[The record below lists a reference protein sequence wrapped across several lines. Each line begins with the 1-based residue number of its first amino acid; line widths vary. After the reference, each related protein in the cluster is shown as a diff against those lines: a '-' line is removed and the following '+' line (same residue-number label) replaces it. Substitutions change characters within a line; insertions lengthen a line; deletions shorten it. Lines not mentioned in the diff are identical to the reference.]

1 MKKIISLVLALV
13 MAFSLCGCNMSDY
26 KKAQKAYE
34 SGDYENASVM
44 FEALGD
50 YKESQSFYNKSQAAI
65 YDQKIDAFIN
75 DWQGDISDAEALYAD
90 YNKLPDGIK
99 AEMSYCEDFER
110 SFSEYLVDYIST
122 LKNAEIEEIKRI
134 IREYSDCMSD
144 DQLTGCMIMLGRW
157 ASVELAEDFLKDRLK
172 NPHSYNRYSGTV
184 TVPVEYRESSCCT
197 VDLEFEYGAKNSFGA
212 EVEST
217 DTVYACFS
225 YDLETLNVHYDYM
238 GLDKSKRDKTVQTLT
253 APQNAGSSDID
264 HPATVDEYLT
274 NFWANIEEMRAA
286 SEDSED
292 YGEWGEALTI
302 PAKEDFENLGNGT
315 WRGSATVKSLTYY
328 LTLHTETDDIDSP
341 LLGVGIQIPANA
353 VDETTHM
360 YAVLSLPIMTI
371 TSFDET
377 YTNDDAANLMNRLM
391 DEGRP
396 LRSHGVRWRADRVK
410 YQDNYNAFT
419 YFYGELLDDEDD
431 GFTAQSPSTS
441 TQTQAKTQ
449 DSTPSPSPTN
459 AAATTGEKNALKAA
473 KGYLNVTAFSYTG
486 LIDQLKYDGYSD
498 SEAKYGADNCGAN
511 WKEQA
516 AKAAK
521 QYLDITSF
529 SRSGLIE
536 QLVYDGYTQT
546 EAEYGVTQAGY

>member
-13 MAFSLCGCNMSDY
+13 MAFSLCACNMSDY
-26 KKAQKAYE
+26 KKAQEAYE
-34 SGDYENASVM
+34 SGDYENASTM
-44 FEALGD
+44 FETLGD

-75 DWQGDISDAEALYAD
+75 DWSGDISDAEALYAD
-90 YNKLPDGIK
+90 YNNLSDEIK
-99 AEMSYCEDFER
+99 AEMSSCGDFE
-110 SFSEYLVDYIST
+110 SAFPAYLVDYVST
-122 LKNAEIEEIKRI
+122 LKNDEIEEIKRI
-134 IREYSDCMSD
+134 IREYSEYMSEE
-144 DQLTGCMIMLGRW
+144 QSVSCLICLGRW
-157 ASVELAEDFLKDRLK
+157 AAVDKAEDFLKENLK
-172 NPHSYNRYSGTV
+172 NPHSYTRYAGRVST
-184 TVPVEYRESSCCT
+184 PVENSNYTYCT
-197 VDLEFEYGAKNSFGA
+197 MYVELEYGATNSYGA

-217 DTVYACFS
+217 REIYMWFS
-225 YDLETLNVHYDYM
+225 YDTTARGVTYGYIGFDENAR
-238 GLDKSKRDKTVQTLT
+238 DKSTPAYVASHPTT
-253 APQNAGSSDID
+253 N
-264 HPATVDEYLT
+264 HPATVDEYFA
-274 NFWANIEEMRAA
+274 NFWANIEEMRDA
-286 SEDSED
+286 SADSDD
-292 YGEWGEALTI
+292 YREWGQALKI

-353 VDETTHM
+353 VDETTRM
-360 YAVLSLPIMTI
+360 YAVLSLSIMTI
-371 TSFDET
+371 TSYDKT
-377 YTNDDAANLMNRLM
+377 YTNDDATRLMTQLM

-396 LRSHGVRWRADRVK
+396 LRSNGVRWRADRVK

-511 WKEQA
+511 WNEQA

-521 QYLDITSF
+521 QYINITSF

-536 QLVYDGYTQT
+536 QLVYEGYTQE
-546 EAEYGVTQAGY
+546 EAEYGVTQVGY